1 MAMSG
6 FKQRLQNGGV
16 LGGYINMI
24 PSAISV
30 QVMAAAGADWIAIDQ
45 EHAPIGPEALHTMI
59 TATAGTNC
67 SPVVRVPKADEA
79 WVKPALDSGAE
90 GICFPHVSTAEEAAY
105 CASLIHYP
113 PRGRRGFGPLIAAAR
128 WRVALPDYIEQMDD
142 DAVCM
147 ALIETKAG
155 VDNIESICRVE
166 GVDCLMIAP
175 YDLSTELGVP
185 GRFDA
190 PEFRDAVTHL
200 ESVILKAG
208 IPLGSLASTRD
219 QTRDLIKRG
228 YRLPLHGCD
237 ILMLTGIVRQTEEW
251 RRLH

>member
-1 MAMSG
+1 
-6 FKQRLQNGGV
+6 
-16 LGGYINMI
+16 
-24 PSAISV
+24 
-30 QVMAAAGADWIAIDQ
+30 
-45 EHAPIGPEALHTMI
+45 
-59 TATAGTNC
+59 
-67 SPVVRVPKADEA
+67 
-79 WVKPALDSGAE
+79 
-90 GICFPHVSTAEEAAY
+90 
-105 CASLIHYP
+105 
-113 PRGRRGFGPLIAAAR
+113 
-128 WRVALPDYIEQMDD
+128 
-142 DAVCM
+142 M

-200 ESVILKAG
+200 KSVILKAG